1 MDSLAAPGH
10 THTDSRSLYV
20 YGQFRSLALILRIR
34 PVLPARL
41 PEQSTFL
48 IFKMAE
54 NKKKRQQATEETD
67 KEQEGWRG
75 RAKAVADQLSIR
87 V

>member
-1 MDSLAAPGH
+1 MHSHAGGDNTMDSLAAPGQQAHTDIH
-10 THTDSRSLYV
+10 THTYSQSLYV

-34 PVLPARL
+34 LVLPARL

-54 NKKKRQQATEETD
+54 DEEKRQ
-67 KEQEGWRG
+67 
-75 RAKAVADQLSIR
+75 KAA
-87 V
+87 